1 MTATAITI
9 VGSFRDPTRR
19 IERALSVRLGPL
31 TTEGRM
37 AAPAGHTA
45 IMSSILAPSCTAR
58 PSAASRSSTG
68 EIDRLRVRLGIPRV
82 GVLVRLN
89 RATIVPSPSRLC
101 RRWTTLSPATP
112 TVSRTT
118 GQPRRCSRPARSP
131 RKPHSRL
138 PADGQT
144 PARRILRQHRGRR

>member
-82 GVLVRLN
+82 GVLVRAEQGHD
-89 RATIVPSPSRLC
+89 RAFAMDVVPTLDNALPGDPKSFSYNWAASSMFETGTI
-101 RRWTTLSPATP
+101 TQKTA
-112 TVSRTT
+112 
-118 GQPRRCSRPARSP
+118 
-131 RKPHSRL
+131 
-138 PADGQT
+138 
-144 PARRILRQHRGRR
+144 